1 VDRGRALAALGAE
14 LIPGAAYV
22 LEAVGFRER
31 AGGADLVVT
40 GEGTVDLTT
49 FQGKAP
55 GEAVAICAEVGV
67 RCVLFGGRVEDG
79 VEALPLSG
87 DPSRAVVDLEEL
99 GLSLGGA

>member
-1 VDRGRALAALGAE
+1 MWSQTALIVHG
-14 LIPGAAYV
+14 
-22 LEAVGFRER
+22 
-31 AGGADLVVT
+31 D
-40 GEGTVDLTT
+40 
-49 FQGKAP
+49 QWQP